1 MSIDIAACVG
11 ELLYEHES
19 VIIPQLGGFM
29 ASYRAASI
37 DHVQGVLQPPSKGL
51 NFNDNLVVNDGRL
64 VEYVAKKYSLDRSSA
79 EEEIHKF
86 VEQTKLSLHQREIV
100 NFPGVGRLYLDFE
113 KKHKFLQDQN
123 NFNTESFG
131 LPSVQFYPI
140 YRNQETRTNPVPAA
154 APSVTPRS
162 SASITTSTKKPNRLT
177 AMLAGGKMADWMQP
191 FMLGVVFLALGV
203 IILSVVIIKR
213 ELKPNQATVLMGE
226 TKPVNLNQP
235 PGGMY
240 DDEDPTL
247 VRDYEEEQQS
257 TDLEEVEI
265 RPGNDSGIEDT
276 EGATLAPDVEQTI
289 VIIGLFKNRKNIEKL
304 NEKIFLAGFEAYTAP
319 KDGATQVG
327 VIFASRNDQERD
339 KKLERV
345 RSEFNSK
352 AYILQQ

>member
-79 EEEIHKF
+79 EEEIQKF

-123 NFNTESFG
+123 NFNTDSFG

-140 YRNQETRTNPVPAA
+140 YRNQEVRPAPAPVTTPSI
-154 APSVTPRS
+154 APKPKVT
-162 SASITTSTKKPNRLT
+162 ATTPHKKPSRLAT
-177 AMLAGGKMADWMQP
+177 MLTGGKMADWMQP
-191 FMLGVVFLALGV
+191 FMFGVVFLALGV

-213 ELKPNQATVLMGE
+213 ELKPNPATVLMGE
-226 TKPVNLNQP
+226 TKPVNINQP
-235 PGGMY
+235 PGGGY
-240 DDEDPTL
+240 DDDEEPTL
-247 VRDYEEEQQS
+247 VRDFEEEQQS
-257 TDLEEVEI
+257 TELEEANVRADE
-265 RPGNDSGIEDT
+265 PQVEDT
-276 EGATLAPDVEQTI
+276 EGATLAPGVEEVI
-289 VIIGLFKNRKNIEKL
+289 VIIGLFKDRNNISKLIEKIYL
-304 NEKIFLAGFEAYTAP
+304 TGFEPYTTP

-339 KKLERV
+339 RKLERV
-345 RSEFNSK
+345 RSEFNAK
-352 AYILQQ
+352 AYILQ